1 MLPSTRMRHRLLGS
15 ALGLVLTCATSGGL
29 IRGQSPEQNLREQLR
44 EAFAA
49 HQAGRYEQAVRG
61 YEAFLAS
68 HPEVADVHS
77 NLGAA
82 YAQLGRL
89 ADAIKSYRR
98 ALLLGNAS
106 QPNGTRFNLALALYK
121 SAQFPAAMVELRQVL
136 SQDPRHLN
144 AALVLADC
152 ALQQENYAEVIQV
165 LAPFEA
171 AYGDDKGLAYLLG
184 TALIR
189 SGEVEKGQLLIDR
202 ILRDGD
208 SAEAHLLMGT
218 AYMMV
223 RDVTG
228 AVREFERALALNPR
242 LPGANAYMARGL
254 REMGRVDEALP
265 YSQRELEVNPFDYES
280 HLYVGVYLYKR
291 EQDYEGALRHLRRCL
306 DIRPGAIEARFQIAL
321 VQILQG
327 QVREALGA
335 IEQIV
340 QEAPTFLEAHVTL
353 TSLYYRLQRRE
364 DAERHRKIVEE
375 LRAEKD
381 RQTVKEMAPQTEG
394 PGGREAP

>member
-1 MLPSTRMRHRLLGS
+1 M
-15 ALGLVLTCATSGGL
+15 
-29 IRGQSPEQNLREQLR
+29 EKDLREVLL
-44 EAFAA
+44 EAFSA
-49 HQAGRYEQAVRG
+49 HQAGRLEQAVRG
-61 YEAFLAS
+61 YETFLAS

-89 ADAIKSYRR
+89 SDAIDAYRK
-98 ALLLGNAS
+98 ALSLGNAS
-106 QPNGTRFNLALALYK
+106 RPEQTRFNLALALYK
-121 SAQFPAAMVELRQVL
+121 TAQIPAAMIELRQVL
-136 SQDPRHLN
+136 SQQPDHLN

-152 ALQQENYAEVIQV
+152 ALQQENYTEVIQV
-165 LAPFEA
+165 LSPFAEA
-171 AYGDDKGLAYLLG
+171 HGDQKGLAYLLG

-189 SGEVEKGQLLIDR
+189 SGEVDQGQLLIDR

-218 AYMMV
+218 AHMMV

-228 AVREFERALALNPR
+228 AVREFEKALTLNPR
-242 LPGANAYMARGL
+242 LPGANAYMARAL

-265 YSQRELEVNPFDYES
+265 YSQRELEINPLDYES

-291 EQDYEGALRHLRRCL
+291 EQDYEKALRHLRRCL
-306 DIRPGAIEARFQIAL
+306 EIRPGAVEARFQIAL

-327 QVREALGA
+327 QVPEALA
-335 IEQIV
+335 AVEQIV
-340 QEAPTFLEAHVTL
+340 REAPTFLEAHVTL

-364 DAERHRKIVEE
+364 DAERHRRIVEE

-381 RQTVKEMAPQTEG
+381 RQTLKEMTPG
-394 PGGREAP
+394 PSSGSGETP